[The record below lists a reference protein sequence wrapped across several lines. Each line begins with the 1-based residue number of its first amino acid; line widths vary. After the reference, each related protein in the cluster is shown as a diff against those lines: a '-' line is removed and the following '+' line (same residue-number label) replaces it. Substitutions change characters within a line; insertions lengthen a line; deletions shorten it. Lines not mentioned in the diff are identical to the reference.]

1 MGTLVAAGFSFVIVM
16 VLGLVISLIGLFA
29 GHIII
34 FDSIALAVI
43 GGAVAHNLCDVGTVL
58 SIVIGVGIFA
68 LLMFLQSTGPGFWII
83 GGLLSLVWGFIFSLF
98 AFSLSGENMVITIAV
113 WMIGTAFMV
122 FQHLRSRRKIEKT

>member
-16 VLGLVISLIGLFA
+16 VIGLVISLAGLFL

-43 GGAVAHNLCDVGTVL
+43 GGAVAYNLFHVGTVL
-58 SIVIGVGIFA
+58 SIVIGAGIFA
-68 LLMFLQSTGPGFWII
+68 LLMFLQTTRPGFWII

-98 AFSLSGENMVITIAV
+98 AFSLSGKNMLITLGV
-113 WMIGTAFMV
+113 WIIGTGFMI
-122 FQHLRSRRKIEKT
+122 FQHLRSRRKIEEI